1 MAVPRTPTAIR
12 SLRLRDFLVPV
23 LFAIVFAA
31 TLSRGTLDRVAAQD
45 APVDLALVLA
55 IDCSYSVDMAE
66 YHLQVAGMA
75 EAFRQPEIL
84 NAIAGGPLGRIAVA
98 VVQWSDME
106 HQSLV
111 VPWMIISDAA
121 SAEAV
126 AAAMERLPRSLAEG
140 GTSLSH
146 ALRYSA
152 QVITQAPFEAERYVI
167 DIAADGRNN
176 NGGDPRPMRDAI
188 VEGGI
193 TINGLAILNEVPTL
207 DRYFERY
214 ITGGPGNFVMV
225 ANDYKSYSAAIYRK
239 LLREIFG
246 PRMS

>member
-1 MAVPRTPTAIR
+1 M
-12 SLRLRDFLVPV
+12 RLRGYALSLVVSLV
-23 LFAIVFAA
+23 LA
-31 TLSRGTLDRVAAQD
+31 GTLIHATDDRVRAQD
-45 APVDLALVLA
+45 AAVDLAIVLA

-66 YHLQVAGMA
+66 YHLQVTGMA
-75 EAFRQPEIL
+75 EAFRQPEIH
-84 NAIAGGPLGRIAVA
+84 NAIASGPLGRIAVS

-111 VPWMIISDAA
+111 VPWTIVSDAA
-121 SAEAV
+121 SGEALAV
-126 AAAMERLPRSLAEG
+126 AMETLPRTLAEG
-140 GTSLSH
+140 GTSLAH
-146 ALRYSA
+146 AMRFSA
-152 QVITQAPFEAERYVI
+152 QLLAQAPVQAERYVI

-188 VEGGI
+188 LESGI

-225 ANDYKSYSAAIYRK
+225 ANDYSSYSAAIYRK